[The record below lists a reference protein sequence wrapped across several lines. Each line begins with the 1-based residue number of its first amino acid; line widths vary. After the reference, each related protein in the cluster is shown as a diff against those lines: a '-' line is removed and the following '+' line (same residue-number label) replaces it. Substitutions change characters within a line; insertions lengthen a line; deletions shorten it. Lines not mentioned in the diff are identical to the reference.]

1 MKKDIVVIGATA
13 GLIGNGIKLL
23 IAYVLYFLGLLNNT
37 FLHIVGGY
45 FNNPNIDSLY
55 SIINAILSDFVY
67 AAFLGVLICIVLI
80 NTSFKNILIKGFLI
94 GAFIHII
101 HNGALIFEVINRVEM
116 DDQTVFYL
124 IFPSIVY
131 GLITSLIIDKLLT
144 K

>member
-1 MKKDIVVIGATA
+1 VKKDIVVIGATA

-23 IAYVLYFLGLLNNT
+23 IAYVLYFLGLLNIT

-45 FNNPNIDSLY
+45 FNNPNIDSIY
-55 SIINAILSDFVY
+55 SIINAIISDFVY

-80 NTSFKNILIKGFLI
+80 NTNFKKILIKGLLF

-116 DDQTVFYL
+116 DDQTGFYL
-124 IFPSIVY
+124 IFPTIIY
-131 GLITSLIIDKLLT
+131 GLVTSLIIKRQLVG
-144 K
+144 